1 MLFSQTELY
10 KYSPTDFI
18 DMLSTHN
25 TTSWQNFIKIWDFFF
40 FTLRIFGHP
49 LWFGFQVTVTGKELV
64 PCSSIGTFSYIEG
77 WNFFWDPHTSTFG
90 CVGGV
95 GGAGY
100 HTALRSVG
108 RSVSKARGRRQTSVG
123 RSQRQEAEG
132 RSRSVGLKGKR
143 QMANV
148 GRSVDLKSPFYKAI
162 DRSGMGSTRQ
172 SIDRSGMGSIR
183 QSIDRSIGNWFYK
196 AVDRSIGN
204 GLYSAV
210 DRSNGN
216 GFYKEIDRLGMG
228 SLRQSIDRSGMGS
241 IRQLIDR

>member
-100 HTALRSVG
+100 HTALRSVDLKGKRQKVG
-108 RSVSKARGRRQTSVG
+108 RSVDLKGKRQKVGRSVGWSIG

-132 RSRSVGLKGKR
+132 RS
-143 QMANV
+143 V
-148 GRSVDLKSPFYKAI
+148 GRSISKA
-162 DRSGMGSTRQ
+162 RGRRQ
-172 SIDRSGMGSIR
+172 AS
-183 QSIDRSIGNWFYK
+183 SIGN
-196 AVDRSIGN
+196 S
-204 GLYSAV
+204 
-210 DRSNGN
+210 
-216 GFYKEIDRLGMG
+216 
-228 SLRQSIDRSGMGS
+228 
-241 IRQLIDR
+241 